1 MPSFLTSASA
11 GRGISR
17 VNSFSRDWGEE
28 EQVPSSAPIEWSP
41 SPPRVK
47 HKLPFSAPKP
57 PVAST
62 SASSSVPDD
71 GLTPQERRRRA
82 ILEALSPNPSPATT
96 SAPARATIS
105 SSLAG
110 PRSNSVPLRP
120 SSSTLLPSS
129 KINFPMKAHKAKPLS
144 AAAAEVQALPELPTL
159 DIKKRLKPWEDDF
172 SSAKKVMETGGLSRT
187 NSSSSVGTSR
197 KKTKPSLPTVNIRN
211 KLVLSTEQQEVLK
224 MVVDQGRN
232 IFFTGSAGAGKSVLL
247 REIIKSLHI
256 KYAKSADAVAV
267 TASTGIAAC
276 NIGGVTLH
284 SFGGM
289 GLATEEASI
298 LANKVKRNKKAAA
311 RWSRTKVLIIDE
323 ISMVDAEL
331 FDKFNKVGQIM
342 RKKPGVPFGGMQLIC
357 TGDFFQLPPVTKNGE
372 PRFCFESTTWTQAI
386 HKQVNL
392 SKVFRQKDERFVN
405 MLNEMR
411 FGRLT
416 PESIETF
423 RRLDRPIP
431 CPEGIV
437 PTELFPRRED
447 VDRSNMTR
455 LRNLSTETKT
465 YVAQDGGVIQDKIQR
480 DKMLSNFMAPQ
491 SLELRV
497 DAQVMLIKN
506 IDETLVNGSMGRVL
520 GFCEKIAFV
529 TDTNG
534 RWREGGVREDIQS
547 RDGHD
552 DEQKEKMLS
561 KYDAQVSSS
570 TAKFPVV
577 RFSTPGGGVRDMF
590 VEYDQFKN
598 ELPNGEVQVSRAQL
612 PLILAWA
619 MSIHKAQGQTLER
632 VKVDLSKVFE
642 KGQAYVALSRA
653 TSLEGLQVRG
663 FRPDKVMAHRKV
675 AVWSRNLD
683 NINV

>member
-1 MPSFLTSASA
+1 MPSFVTSASA
-11 GRGISR
+11 GRGVSR
-17 VNSFSRDWGEE
+17 VNSFSRNWGDEE
-28 EQVPSSAPIEWSP
+28 EQVPSSTPIEWSP
-41 SPPRVK
+41 SPPRIK

-57 PVAST
+57 PVRTFVRNPA
-62 SASSSVPDD
+62 PDD

-82 ILEALSPNPSPATT
+82 IIEAMSPNPPPATS
-96 SAPARATIS
+96 SAPS
-105 SSLAG
+105 
-110 PRSNSVPLRP
+110 RSTKP
-120 SSSTLLPSS
+120 STSTLLPSS
-129 KINFPMKAHKAKPLS
+129 RINFPPKAPLS
-144 AAAAEVQALPELPTL
+144 AAAAETQALPELPTL
-159 DIKKRLKPWEDDF
+159 DIKKRLKPWEEDF
-172 SSAKKVMETGGLSRT
+172 SSAKKVMEAGGLSRT
-187 NSSSSVGTSR
+187 DSSSSVGTVR
-197 KKTKPSLPTVNIRN
+197 KKSKPSVPTVNIRN
-211 KLVLSTEQQEVLK
+211 RLVLSTEQQEVLK

-256 KYAKSADAVAV
+256 KYAKSTDAVAV

-289 GLATEEASI
+289 GLATEGPAA
-298 LANKVKRNKKAAA
+298 LATKVKRNKKAAA
-311 RWSRTKVLIIDE
+311 RWARTKALIIDE
-323 ISMVDAEL
+323 ISMVDADL

-372 PRFCFESTTWTQAI
+372 PRFCFEAATWSDAI

-423 RRLDRPIP
+423 RKLDRPIP
-431 CPEGIV
+431 CPDGIV

-455 LRNLSTETKT
+455 IQSLPTDRHT
-465 YVAQDGGVIQDKIQR
+465 YPAQDGGVIQDKNQR
-480 DKMLSNFMAPQ
+480 EKMLSNFMAPP

-497 DAQVMLIKN
+497 GAQVMLIKN

-520 GFCEKIAFV
+520 GFCPKIAFV
-529 TDTNG
+529 TDANG
-534 RWREGGVREDIQS
+534 RWRENGVED
-547 RDGHD
+547 DMNGEGHD
-552 DEQKEKMLS
+552 KEQMAKLVS
-561 KYDAQVSSS
+561 KYRLQAVS
-570 TAKFPVV
+570 APKFPVV
-577 RFSTPGGGVRDMF
+577 RFSTPGGFRDMF
-590 VEYDQFKN
+590 VEYDQFKT
-598 ELPNGEVQVSRAQL
+598 ELPNGEVQVSRSQL

-653 TSLEGLQVRG
+653 TSLDGLQVKG

-683 NINV
+683 NVNV

>member
-57 PVAST
+57 QLP
-62 SASSSVPDD
+62 PPP
-71 GLTPQERRRRA
+71 LLRRRRA

-172 SSAKKVMETGGLSRT
+172 SSAKKVMETGG
-187 NSSSSVGTSR
+187 
-197 KKTKPSLPTVNIRN
+197 
-211 KLVLSTEQQEVLK
+211 
-224 MVVDQGRN
+224 GRN